1 MCVCVC
7 IRVCV
12 YDYMLLLAMSRLVF
26 NRHSETDSLLI
37 VQCDSGHL
45 YGDLIACAR
54 YRVDDEKERSSG
66 QWNPGHGR
74 THVLFIIHLPRGG
87 GDIRLGSFVGFQG
100 GRWLSAHIDDLR
112 APSEAALSLD
122 DALHT
127 PISDLF
133 YSERTVPNSEVIMTQ
148 DHEEM
153 KNDEEDVEKDQEHV
167 EEEEK
172 DVEDEEDVEDQEEDV
187 EDQEEDLEKKEEKKE
202 RPVVHVAMSKASYQ
216 CSRLYNCIQDAIARA
231 VSSGNSK
238 AWAIRRVEILLNLIP
253 QQPKFPLVNMESSTS
268 PLDDSLFYA
277 TLVRHIHSMLL
288 EREEVMEEKEWVLD
302 EAMSGKK
309 LQSGGTF
316 RNVLSR
322 KLDEVI
328 TPIFAEVLVHVD
340 RYSNLDLLKRKS
352 SPLHVQQLWLNVFT
366 CSELCS
372 FSYTEMS
379 VQGGGDRLAGMG
391 QRKSSDEEFPCQ
403 FPFFWLIKETVDSHW
418 NAAMTMT
425 GKTLSLKSEEL
436 HRYTHIIC
444 RWPSSTDS
452 PTTV

>member
-1 MCVCVC
+1 MSLC
-7 IRVCV
+7 
-12 YDYMLLLAMSRLVF
+12 DMLLLPMSRLVF
-26 NRHSETDSLLI
+26 NRYSKTDSLLI
-37 VQCDSGHL
+37 IQCDSGHL
-45 YGDLIACAR
+45 CGDLIACAR
-54 YRVDDEKERSSG
+54 YRVDDERERSRE
-66 QWNPGHGR
+66 QWNPDHGR

-127 PISDLF
+127 PISELF
-133 YSERTVPNSEVIMTQ
+133 YSERTVPDSEVIMTQ

-153 KNDEEDVEKDQEHV
+153 KNDEEYVEKDEEHIEEEEEDV
-167 EEEEK
+167 EEEE
-172 DVEDEEDVEDQEEDV
+172 EDA
-187 EDQEEDLEKKEEKKE
+187 EKKKE
-202 RPVVHVAMSKASYQ
+202 REKRQVTMSKASYQ
-216 CSRLYNCIQDAIARA
+216 CSRLYSCIQDAIARA

-238 AWAIRRVEILLNLIP
+238 AWAIRRVETLLNLIP
-253 QQPKFPLVNMESSTS
+253 QQPKFPLVSMESSTS

-340 RYSNLDLLKRKS
+340 RYSNLDLLKRKNA
-352 SPLHVQQLWLNVFT
+352 PLHVQQLWLNVFT

-418 NAAMTMT
+418 NAAITMT

-436 HRYTHIIC
+436 HRHSIIC